1 MRAIAG
7 ITPAL
12 RHDFRAEADLIGGA
26 FDEVVARQC
35 GEARKEILGE
45 LRGGKLRA
53 DFCAVAFGDARDDR
67 FLGGKVAVEIARAH
81 PRFGADVLHRGLM
94 EAGARDATPRGLQN
108 FGPAIFL
115 KGGTDA
121 RHGSSQS
128 DKPGRKDR
136 KASGL
141 VHRSNSE

>member
-1 MRAIAG
+1 M
-7 ITPAL
+7 
-12 RHDFRAEADLIGGA
+12 
-26 FDEVVARQC
+26 VARQC

-45 LRGGKLRA
+45 LPGGKLRA
-53 DFCAVAFGDARDDR
+53 NFRAVAFGDARDDR

-94 EAGARDATPRGLQN
+94 EAGARDAAPRGLQN

-121 RHGSSQS
+121 RHGSLEQSRQARSQ
-128 DKPGRKDR
+128 
-136 KASGL
+136 
-141 VHRSNSE
+141 RS